1 MSHFRKDV
9 INSVK
14 KHFHHSKTPPEE
26 QVSKPTATPS
36 TTTPPTT
43 TAIRPNKM
51 GEQQQSLNELLKWS
65 IENSASTQNGESTA
79 PADRSRGLNAE
90 ALAQLLGGPSDADR
104 MRGAMAA
111 IVAPADQV
119 DEENK
124 MVAWDNLEQLIEQ
137 IDNANNLAHLGL
149 WIPLIQQLS
158 NEEAQSRMMAA
169 WCLSTAVQNNVKCQE
184 KLLEKGAIA
193 QLAKLATDDAV
204 QAVRKKAVTALS
216 SEVRN
221 FQPGLDELHKFVPKE
236 LWAGSNG
243 VDAGDMEAVDEVIQK
258 LRDHAARP

>member
-1 MSHFRKDV
+1 MSHFRKDI

-14 KHFHHSKTPPEE
+14 KRFNHSHHSTEE
-26 QVSKPTATPS
+26 ITS
-36 TTTPPTT
+36 THADQTPTT
-43 TAIRPNKM
+43 KDREM

-65 IENSASTQNGESTA
+65 IEHSTSSQNGTSTDQPRDA
-79 PADRSRGLNAE
+79 SKGLNAE

-111 IVAPADQV
+111 IVAPLDQV
-119 DEENK
+119 DLENK
-124 MVAWDNLEQLIEQ
+124 TIAWDNLEQLIEQ
-137 IDNANNLAHLGL
+137 IDNANNMESLGL
-149 WIPLIQQLS
+149 WAPLIQQLDS
-158 NEEAQSRMMAA
+158 DEAEMRSWAA

-184 KLLEKGAIA
+184 KLLEKGAISR
-193 QLAKLATDDAV
+193 LARLATEDPV

-221 FQPGLDELHKFVPKE
+221 FQPGLDELHKYVPKE
-236 LWAGSNG
+236 LWAGRNG

-258 LRDHAARP
+258 LRDHAAR